1 MRKTY
6 LWMVSLPFTY
16 GLFLIA
22 SAYRSVRPLIL
33 NDLPEATLSQLVVQR
48 DAALRVTKLGIVDEH
63 PDFSLVLGGP
73 LFQLYQRAHL
83 SGDALELLRRRVV
96 VIAAVAWLPLLLLSV
111 IEGHALNNTIR
122 VPFLYDIEAH
132 IRFLIALPI
141 LVLAELIV
149 HSRIRPAVQKF
160 VERRIIVPEDMP
172 KFHAA
177 IDSAMRVRNSVSVE
191 VGLLI
196 LVYTLGL
203 WISQSNLATG
213 AASWHAMPE
222 GSQLHLTIAG
232 YWYAFVSIPIFQFIL
247 LRWYLRFFI
256 WFQFL
261 SRVSKLNLRLI
272 PTHPDRA
279 AGLGFLGQS
288 TYAFGPILFAQG
300 ALLAGL
306 IASRIFYEGQN
317 LVAFKM
323 EAAGFLAFFVVAILS
338 PLLVFTPHL
347 VSARRRGLDE
357 YGSLA
362 SRYVQGFD
370 EKWVHGGASSEE
382 ELLGSGDIQSLAD
395 LGNSFAVVQE
405 MRPVPFGLKDMAR
418 LAVATAAPLLP
429 LGLTILSFEELMTS
443 LIKILL

>member
-1 MRKTY
+1 
-6 LWMVSLPFTY
+6 
-16 GLFLIA
+16 
-22 SAYRSVRPLIL
+22 
-33 NDLPEATLSQLVVQR
+33 
-48 DAALRVTKLGIVDEH
+48 VTKPALVDEH
-63 PDFSLVLGGP
+63 SDFSLVLGGP

-96 VIAAVAWLPLLLLSV
+96 VIAAVAWLPLLMLSV
-111 IEGHALNNTIR
+111 IGGHALNGTIGI
-122 VPFLYDIEAH
+122 PFLYDIEAH
-132 IRFLIALPI
+132 IRFLISLPI

-172 KFHAA
+172 KFDAA

-203 WISQSNLATG
+203 WIWQTNVATG
-213 AASWHAMPE
+213 AASWYAMPE

-261 SRVSKLNLRLI
+261 WRVSRLNLRLI

-300 ALLAGL
+300 TLLAGL
-306 IASRIFYEGQN
+306 IASRIFYEGQK

-323 EAAGFLAFFVVAILS
+323 EAAGFLAFFIAAILS

-362 SRYVQGFD
+362 SRYVQEFD
-370 EKWVHGGASSEE
+370 EKWLQGGASSEE
-382 ELLGSGDIQSLAD
+382 ELMGSCDIQSLAD

-405 MRPVPFGLKDMAR
+405 MRPVPFALKDVAR

-429 LGLTILSFEELMTS
+429 LGLTVLSFEELMTS